1 MLDPP
6 GPPRAQ
12 VLRRLYGVQ
21 NEESTQLS
29 KQTQSTGPTVPQ
41 HKSNTNENFHEQR
54 QTRREG
60 EPILSSL
67 IQNKGPSSNTKY
79 NSYGSNAESNNHIP
93 EPNSKTTG
101 TDMEN
106 LDELH
111 GGPVSVVSR

>member
-21 NEESTQLS
+21 NEESTQVA
-29 KQTQSTGPTVPQ
+29 KQTQSTGPNVPQ
-41 HKSNTNENFHEQR
+41 HKSNTNENFPEHR
-54 QTRREG
+54 QTGREG

-93 EPNSKTTG
+93 EPNCKNTG

>member
-21 NEESTQLS
+21 SEESTQLA

-41 HKSNTNENFHEQR
+41 QKSNTNENFPEHR
-54 QTRREG
+54 QTRKEG

-67 IQNKGPSSNTKY
+67 IQTKGPPSNTKY

-93 EPNSKTTG
+93 EPNSKHTG

>member
-21 NEESTQLS
+21 SEESTQLA
-29 KQTQSTGPTVPQ
+29 KQTQSTGPTAPQ
-41 HKSNTNENFHEQR
+41 HKSNTNENFPEHP

-93 EPNSKTTG
+93 EPNSKNIG